1 MKRCKICGR
10 PIPEARLEA
19 APRAET
25 CSRACA
31 TENRQVNARARSKA
45 RREREKAQRREA

>member
-1 MKRCKICGR
+1 MKRCKVCGR

-25 CSRACA
+25 CGRACA

-45 RREREKAQRREA
+45 QRARAKARRREA